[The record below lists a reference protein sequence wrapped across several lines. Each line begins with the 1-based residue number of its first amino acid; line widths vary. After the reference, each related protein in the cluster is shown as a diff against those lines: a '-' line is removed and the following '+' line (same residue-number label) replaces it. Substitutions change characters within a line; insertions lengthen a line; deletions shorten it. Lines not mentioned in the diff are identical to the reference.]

1 MPEIATAI
9 RCCHDF
15 PEPGEAF
22 FVTVVS
28 TAVVTPSPRC
38 RLCPLVAVPA
48 VLVSSLSPRLSLP
61 PFELASVAPEHVG
74 VFLRLPGGQQA
85 P

>member
-9 RCCHDF
+9 RRRHDF

-22 FVTVVS
+22 FVTAVS
-28 TAVVTPSPRC
+28 TAVVTLSPRC
-38 RLCPLVAVPA
+38 RLCPLVTVPA
-48 VLVSSLSPRLSLP
+48 VLVSSPSPRLSLA

-74 VFLRLPGGQQA
+74 MFLRLQGGQQA